1 VENEKSHVP
10 WYHIFK
16 WNTLCKTCKH
26 KWRSEYNEH
35 NLQNKKTKNQKKKSL
50 LFNSNRIWIPH
61 SKRVTHLL
69 ILTVKSEINGRP
81 LASCY
86 RISHDKYL
94 FFTLNMYC
102 YMYIY
107 KRYLI
112 FKVINNLFNR
122 AWIRYLVQRFPKI
135 WWKKI
140 IEILSSHESS
150 QCTNK

>member
-1 VENEKSHVP
+1 MKSHM
-10 WYHIFK
+10 YHDIISSSETLFAK
-16 WNTLCKTCKH
+16 LANTSEGVNTMNTTYKTRKP
-26 KWRSEYNEH
+26 
-35 NLQNKKTKNQKKKSL
+35 KTKKKKSL

-61 SKRVTHLL
+61 SKRATHLL